1 MLIKENEEALLV
13 PVTGVG
19 SHLVVDSFVDD
30 PLIQEWLELG
40 IEEGPG
46 RALETMLN
54 DENLEKAEAFAGI
67 YYQWREQ
74 VKDRVHATVS
84 AGDLARFVAKARDFW
99 PKQVPVLAVVKEGGK
114 TGLMTFCVE
123 VKGLLS

>member
-1 MLIKENEEALLV
+1 M
-13 PVTGVG
+13 
-19 SHLVVDSFVDD
+19 
-30 PLIQEWLELG
+30 ELA

-54 DENLEKAEAFAGI
+54 DENMEKAQAFAGI
-67 YYQWREQ
+67 YDQWREQ
-74 VKDRVHATVS
+74 VKDRGHATVS

-99 PKQVPVLAVVKEGGK
+99 PKQVPVLAVLKEGGK

-123 VKGLLS
+123 VKGLLN

>member
-1 MLIKENEEALLV
+1 
-13 PVTGVG
+13 
-19 SHLVVDSFVDD
+19 
-30 PLIQEWLELG
+30 LELA

-54 DENLEKAEAFAGI
+54 DENMEKAEAFAGI
-67 YYQWREQ
+67 YDQWREQ
-74 VKDRVHATVS
+74 VKDRGHATVS

-123 VKGLLS
+123 VKGLLN

>member
-1 MLIKENEEALLV
+1 MLVKENGEAPLV
-13 PVTGVG
+13 PATGVG

-30 PLIQEWLELG
+30 PLIQEWLELA

-54 DENLEKAEAFAGI
+54 DENLEKAEAFASI
-67 YYQWREQ
+67 YDQWREQ
-74 VKDRVHATVS
+74 VKDRGHATVS

-99 PKQVPVLAVVKEGGK
+99 PKQVPVVAVVKEGGK

-123 VKGLLS
+123 VKGLLN